1 MTIRRL
7 VIGAFTLFFFQ
18 ATLAAD
24 TALPEGAQVSLQRYQ
39 AEAGQPFD
47 AARGKALWEKEV
59 NGKSCATCHHKDV
72 TEPGEVGFWV
82 FKKTIPPMALS
93 ANPKLFEDPDHT
105 EKLFNKRCDS
115 VFSRECSALEKG
127 DIMHYLLSQ

>member
-1 MTIRRL
+1 MTMRSL
-7 VIGAFTLFFFQ
+7 VMGGFALLFSQ
-18 ATLAAD
+18 ATFAAD
-24 TALPEGAQVSLQRYQ
+24 AALPEGPQVSLQRYQ

-59 NGKSCATCHHKDV
+59 NGKSCASCHHKDV
-72 TEPGEVGFWV
+72 TQPGEVGFWI
-82 FKKTIPPMALS
+82 FTKEIAPMALS

-115 VFSRECSALEKG
+115 VFSRECTALEKG
-127 DIMHYLLSQ
+127 DIMLYLTSQ